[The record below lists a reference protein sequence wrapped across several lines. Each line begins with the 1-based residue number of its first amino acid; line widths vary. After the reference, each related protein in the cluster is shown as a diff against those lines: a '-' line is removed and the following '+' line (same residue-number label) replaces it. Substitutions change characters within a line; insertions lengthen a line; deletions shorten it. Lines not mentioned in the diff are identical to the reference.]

1 LSYFS
6 IYDKIIYR
14 AIYLNNFRKQL
25 LTYLKS
31 KIMDSK
37 NFINEI
43 LTFASENNY
52 SDIHISSN
60 DYPKIRNRSGEI
72 EELRKVFEK
81 ELNII
86 PEEDIA
92 EIIKELI

>member
-1 LSYFS
+1 
-6 IYDKIIYR
+6 
-14 AIYLNNFRKQL
+14 
-25 LTYLKS
+25 
-31 KIMDSK
+31 MDSK

-60 DYPKIRNRSGEI
+60 TYPKIRNINGEI
-72 EELRKVFEK
+72 EELKKVFEK

-86 PEEDIA
+86 PEEDVA